1 MTLREIQEAVY
12 QLSSQEQAK
21 LLKTLMEAM
30 KPNRD
35 PNSEVQGS
43 MVEDRHELLEQLR
56 GCLKGTGQSEI
67 SDRDVETMRDERLVE
82 KYL

>member
-1 MTLREIQEAVY
+1 MTLHEIQEAVY

-21 LLKTLMEAM
+21 LLETLIEAM
-30 KPNRD
+30 KPNRA

-56 GCLKGTGQSEI
+56 GCLKRSGQRKLGTVQFRVTLSARG
-67 SDRDVETMRDERLVE
+67 
-82 KYL
+82 